1 MGAEIKES
9 EKSDSGSYILRRLP
23 GWMPT
28 DESTGNFKLLDT
40 VGHAIDRLDA
50 DIESVDNA
58 TTPQEAETVAQL
70 EELAKMVQ
78 LPSKQNEGKE
88 KYRTRVLVEF
98 QHVTNEGSIDELVS
112 NVATLLDVRIQKIDF
127 RKDGHGSITL
137 AVPGSALDSLEITNS
152 EFVNIAESLI
162 AAGFNLSA
170 IRRGTFT
177 YITPTEYQNGNWDSS
192 KGYDGLDTNG
202 EPKDNGGTYAG
213 LIE

>member
-9 EKSDSGSYILRRLP
+9 ETSESGEYILRRLP

-28 DESTGNFKLLDT
+28 DTTTGNFKLLDS
-40 VGHAIDRLDA
+40 VGHAIDRLDS
-50 DIESVDNA
+50 DIEAVDKA

-70 EELAKMVQ
+70 EELAKLVS

-88 KYRTRVLVEF
+88 KYRSRVLVEF
-98 QHVTNEGSIDELVS
+98 QHVTNEGTIDELVS
-112 NVATLLDVRIQKIDF
+112 NVATLLGVSISKVDF
-127 RKDGHGSITL
+127 RTNDHGSITL
-137 AVPGSALDSLEITNS
+137 AVPGNALDSLEITNT
-152 EFVNIAESLI
+152 EFVEIAQSLI

-177 YITPTEYQNGNWDSS
+177 YCTPTEYQNANYEAS
-192 KGYDGLDTNG
+192 KGYDGLDADGN
-202 EPKDNGGTYAG
+202 PKDNGGTYAG

>member
-1 MGAEIKES
+1 MGAKIKES

-50 DIESVDNA
+50 DIEAVDNA
-58 TTPQEAETVAQL
+58 TKPQEAETVAQL
-70 EELAKMVQ
+70 EELAKMVE
-78 LPSKQNEGKE
+78 LPSKQGEGKE

-112 NVATLLDVRIQKIDF
+112 NVATLLDVQIQKIDF
-127 RKDGHGSITL
+127 KKDGHGSITL

-202 EPKDNGGTYAG
+202 ERKDNGGTYAG